1 MEKAKDNN
9 DARPIYRV
17 GDILVGTQHCGY
29 RFYHRFF
36 VVESLV
42 KKSNAPRVYEIKN
55 TKNDKN
61 EVLGKITRYC
71 VRLQTPCLSNCV
83 Y

>member
-71 VRLQTPCLSNCV
+71 V
-83 Y
+83 